1 MQSKLLIFYVQVHK
15 KVTVMNWFPKFMSV
29 VILQSTKKTP
39 VLEAV
44 RIIKSD
50 PKRCVLRLLCT
61 FYQNEQQNQKLFYKI
76 NLFFPKIVTSQH
88 SAIS

>member
-1 MQSKLLIFYVQVHK
+1 
-15 KVTVMNWFPKFMSV
+15 MNWFPKFMSV

-50 PKRCVLRLLCT
+50 PKRCVLR
-61 FYQNEQQNQKLFYKI
+61 FYGTPPYCYVLSTKMNNKIKNYFIKLIFS
-76 NLFFPKIVTSQH
+76 FPKLLPH
-88 SAIS
+88 STVQ

>member
-1 MQSKLLIFYVQVHK
+1 MQVHK
-15 KVTVMNWFPKFMSV
+15 KVTVMNWFPKFMPV
-29 VILQSTKKTP
+29 IILQSTKKTP

-50 PKRCVLRLLCT
+50 PKRCVLRFAPILLCT
-61 FYQNEQQNQKLFYKI
+61 FYHNEQQNQKLFYKI
-76 NLFFPKIVTSQH
+76 NLLFPKIVTSQH